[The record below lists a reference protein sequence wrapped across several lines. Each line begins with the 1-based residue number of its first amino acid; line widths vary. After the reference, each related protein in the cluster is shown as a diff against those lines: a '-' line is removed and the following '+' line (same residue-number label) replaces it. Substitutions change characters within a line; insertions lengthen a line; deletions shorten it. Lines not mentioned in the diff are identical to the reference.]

1 METPGKNKVL
11 VVDDSQAI
19 TGAVSEYITAL
30 VDVEV
35 VCTHDLAQTREQ
47 LERNGDQFF
56 VAVADLALPDAPNG
70 EVADFLVDQGIPVIV
85 LTGNMSDSLRD
96 QMMARDIIDYVVKRN
111 LGEVEYVAQLVR
123 RIYRNRD
130 IKVLVVDD
138 SRSLRGYLENLLRMQ
153 CFQTL
158 GAANGEEA
166 LAMLNDYPD
175 IGLVIVDYNMPIM
188 DGADLITCI
197 RESFSRG
204 ELPIIGLST
213 HATGP
218 ISAKLLKAGANDFI
232 ARPFLNEEFLCRV
245 TQTIELVENLRAM
258 REAASHDFLTD
269 LYNRRY
275 FFEFA
280 DKLLRNAKRSQTPV
294 GAAMLDIDHFKRI
307 NDRYGHA
314 TGDLV
319 IRRIAQ
325 VLKDELRDAD
335 VIARF
340 GGEEFCVI
348 GTQLDNDT
356 AQNLFERLRRKIAD
370 TRLSY
375 EGEDIQVTVSIG
387 VCVDTQA
394 SLDDMIRKADAAL
407 YCSKESGRNRLTLA

>member
-1 METPGKNKVL
+1 MDTTGKHKVL
-11 VVDDSQAI
+11 IVDDSQAI
-19 TGAVSEYITAL
+19 TGAVSEHIRAL
-30 VDVEV
+30 LEVEV
-35 VCTHDLAQTREQ
+35 IQAHDLKQTREHV
-47 LERNGDQFF
+47 ERSGDEFF
-56 VAVADLALPDAPNG
+56 VAVADLALPDAPDG
-70 EVADFLVDQGIPVIV
+70 EVADFLVDMGIPVIV
-85 LTGNMSDSLRD
+85 LTGNISDSLRD

-138 SRSLRGYLENLLRMQ
+138 SRSLRGYLENLLHMQ

-158 GAANGEEA
+158 GAANGEQA
-166 LAMLNDYPD
+166 LAILKDNPD

-188 DGADLITCI
+188 NGADLITCI
-197 RESFSRG
+197 RECYSRG

-232 ARPFLNEEFLCRV
+232 ARPFLNEEFLCRI
-245 TQTIELVENLRAM
+245 TQTIDLIENLRAM
-258 REAASHDFLTD
+258 RDAASRDYLTD

-280 DKLLRNAKRSQTPV
+280 DKLLRNAKRSDTAV
-294 GAAMLDIDHFKRI
+294 GTAMLDIDNFKHI

-319 IRRIAQ
+319 LRHIARLMQ
-325 VLKDELRDAD
+325 DELRDAD

-348 GTQLDNDT
+348 GTQMDNDGART
-356 AQNLFERLRRKIAD
+356 LFERLRRKIAD
-370 TRLSY
+370 SSLSY
-375 EGEDIQVTVSIG
+375 DGKDIAVTVSIG
-387 VCVDTQA
+387 VCVDTHA

-407 YCSKESGRNRLTLA
+407 YLSKQSGRNRLTLA